1 VKNQILRTLFL
12 LSLAGIALPAAAT
25 EAKIM
30 ALDFQL
36 NDMTNLPNAPEE
48 LARISH
54 LSATFKQKLTDNGVQ
69 LVPVTKELQAEL
81 KANSATYF
89 YERVEVA
96 AKMAQGSGAD
106 YLLIAVA
113 LKPTYLFVYPRI
125 LMVDLKTEKVVLSK
139 ASQLESSWLDKST
152 TARSGENL
160 ADMVSKRLDE
170 LAASA
175 N

>member
-1 VKNQILRTLFL
+1 MKNQILRTLFL
-12 LSLAGIALPAAAT
+12 LSLAGLALPAVAT

-54 LSATFKQKLTDNGVQ
+54 LSATFKQKLADNGAQ
-69 LVPVTKELQAEL
+69 LVPVTKELKAEL

-96 AKMAQGSGAD
+96 AKLAQGSGAD

-139 ASQLESSWLDKST
+139 ASQLESSWLDNNT

-170 LAASA
+170 LAAPA